1 MIRVLDMRNK
11 KEEEVKQMLK
21 EVIMDRT
28 DKFDWENFSLK
39 YNQVF
44 ANYDE
49 DEETGDDELSITAN
63 ISQFLRNCS
72 DCDSFEEV
80 CTNLICDVYI
90 EDGKLVLEDENSVK
104 LYIKDNGDKRGLIL
118 FLTESIIKLN
128 DALSKEEEV
137 MNSLFD

>member
-72 DCDSFEEV
+72 DCDNFEEV

-128 DALSKEEEV
+128 DALSKEEEA

>member
-21 EVIMDRT
+21 EVIMDRI

-49 DEETGDDELSITAN
+49 DEETVDD
-63 ISQFLRNCS
+63 
-72 DCDSFEEV
+72 
-80 CTNLICDVYI
+80 
-90 EDGKLVLEDENSVK
+90 
-104 LYIKDNGDKRGLIL
+104 
-118 FLTESIIKLN
+118 
-128 DALSKEEEV
+128 
-137 MNSLFD
+137 